1 MSLADIKAKIDADA
15 KEERNKI
22 LEAAENQVGAISG
35 EADRTVEGIRQEFS
49 ERLEQERPEVMRR
62 RAIVAE
68 LDVRKEDLAA
78 RRKIINETF
87 SSALSILSSA
97 PADRYGPIM
106 EKLLLEAIESK
117 DEKVRVGSREK
128 VITETWIR
136 DFNGKH
142 GTGVSLSDEKAP
154 IIGGFILRKGRVDTN
169 CSWEMLLESLRTD
182 LEAEIVDRLFSG

>member
-15 KEERNKI
+15 TEERKKI
-22 LEAAENQVGAISG
+22 LENAENQVKVISG
-35 EADRTVEGIRQEFS
+35 EADRTVEAIRQDFS
-49 ERLEQERPEVMRR
+49 ERLKQERPEVMRR
-62 RAIVAE
+62 RDIVAE

-78 RRKIINETF
+78 RRKIIEETF
-87 SSALSILSSA
+87 TSALKILGSA
-97 PADRYGPIM
+97 PADRYSRIM
-106 EKLLLEAIESK
+106 EKLLLEAMESK
-117 DEKVRVGSREK
+117 DEIVIVGSREN
-128 VITETWIR
+128 VISPKWIS

-142 GTGVSLSDEKAP
+142 GTGVSLSDKKAP